1 MKSFRINFVEF
12 DEIMEHKYQ
21 PIQNET
27 ILTSIGGN
35 QLKKDDAKKLLVV
48 TDAADSIGSGDV
60 GLLSG
65 DNG

>member
-1 MKSFRINFVEF
+1 
-12 DEIMEHKYQ
+12 MEHKYQ